1 MKSIETLIKL
11 ERYIYN
17 QVKNNTLTYYE
28 LLKYLEHLESIE
40 MSDYS
45 DDDLGKYLNCL
56 EELYGD
62 GEVKFPQID
71 KVRRRVRLI
80 KFPPICLN

>member
-28 LLKYLEHLESIE
+28 LLKYLEHIESID
-40 MSDYS
+40 MFKYS
-45 DDDLGKYLNCL
+45 DNDLAKYLNCL

-62 GEVKFPQID
+62 GEVKFPAID
-71 KVRRRVRLI
+71 KVHRKI
-80 KFPPICLN
+80 NFSKFPPICLN